1 MNRQRTKAIYFFL
14 FFIFTISLL
23 SCKDEIEI
31 PIANLEIGTISAS
44 EITINSAKCGGNIP
58 DITGGLPILSRG
70 VCWGINENPTIND
83 NGYFSIDGEGTG
95 QFTSLIQGLNANT
108 KYYYRAYATNKK
120 ETIYGVV
127 KSFTTLSGIISI
139 TTNTV
144 TNIAATSA
152 TCGGSVTNNG
162 GLPITARGVCW
173 GSVNNPTIEYDGK
186 TTNGS
191 GNGSFSS
198 NITGLTPNRTYYVR
212 AYATNSN
219 GTTYGPQRIFST
231 SSASNP
237 TITTN
242 TITNI
247 TTTSATCGGNIT
259 NNGGLSITARGVCW
273 STTQNPTIYNN
284 KTNNGNGNGSFTSS
298 ITGLTPNRTYYVR
311 AYATNS
317 NGTSYGTQR
326 SFNTLSSNLTA
337 TTVSAT
343 QTGSDYSANGF
354 EYDDGSYYNYKFY
367 WDATFSYSNTQYA
380 DTIGFII
387 NDNLWNYFIN
397 VSDGTKTSSGWTSW
411 SNSNNA
417 TITYQ
422 AYAIKN
428 DGTLILGEKKSLYLY
443 YGGKNSSPQNIHLD
457 LNINDNT
464 AIKTHSIK
472 SLDKNINTTIRRK
485 K

>member
-127 KSFTTLSGIISI
+127 KSFTTLSGIIYI

-144 TNIAATSA
+144 SNITSTTA

-219 GTTYGPQRIFST
+219 GTTYGPQRSFTT
-231 SSASNP
+231 SSGTNP

-242 TITNI
+242 MASNI
-247 TTTSATCGGNIT
+247 NTTSATCGGNVSN
-259 NNGGLSITARGVCW
+259 NNGLPITARGVCW
-273 STTQNPTIYNN
+273 STIQNPTIYNN
-284 KTNNGNGNGSFTSS
+284 KTINGSGNGSFTSY
-298 ITGLTPNRTYYVR
+298 ITGLTPNTNYYVR

-317 NGTSYGTQR
+317 YGTFYGEQR
-326 SFNTLSSNLTA
+326 NFHTLSTNLTV

-343 QTGSDYSANGF
+343 QTGSNYSASGF
-354 EYDDGSYYNYKFY
+354 EHNGSYYNYEFY
-367 WDATFSYSNTQYA
+367 WYATFSYSNTQYA

-387 NDNLWNYFIN
+387 NDNLWWYFN
-397 VSDGTKTSSGWTSW
+397 TVSDGTKTSSGLATW

-443 YGGKNSSPQNIHLD
+443 YGGKNSTPQKINLD

-464 AIKTHSIK
+464 AIKTNNIQT
-472 SLDKNINTTIRRK
+472 LDKNIKTTIRREK
-485 K
+485 